1 MRPLHSVLSVLA
13 LVLACGPTR
22 HEPAPATPAPAKP
35 APPAARPSAQD
46 SSVPK
51 PNVDPYA
58 KDRPRVTVPPT
69 GAVADSQSQSSDS
82 APRVTPPR
90 VAYAH
95 GWMAL
100 GSTGADRFVAAHPT
114 YDGRG
119 VLIGILDTGIDPGIP
134 GLGTTSTGSP
144 KILDLRDFSA
154 EGAVPLTKVTP
165 SGDSVE
171 VAGRRLGGFGRV
183 ASLSTAGPY
192 YGGIIAEIP
201 LGQPPAADLNANGK
215 VGDTLAV
222 VVIRAPD
229 GWVLFADTDGD
240 GSLANERPVHDYLAG
255 RETFAWGPR
264 GRTPRVNLAANLSER
279 AGRPELDLY
288 FDLFGHGSHVAGI
301 AAGHD
306 LYGVSG
312 FNGVAPG
319 AQLLG
324 LKIAN
329 NAQGS
334 VTTTGSMLR
343 AMDYAIRFAQARH
356 LPLVLNMSFGVGNE
370 AEGGARIDAL
380 VDSVL
385 GQHPDVVCTISAGND
400 GPGLS
405 TLGFPGSAEAAL
417 TTGATLPASFLPAG
431 PGGAA
436 AADQLAYFSARG
448 GETAKPDLVTPG
460 VAYSSVPRWNA
471 GEEVEQGTS
480 MAAPHAAGL
489 VSLLVSALVQE
500 QRPIQASAIK
510 RALMVTAQPTAGAT
524 FVDEGTGLP
533 DPERAYRWLEE
544 GHSVPHVRVRALG
557 PGASTAVLE
566 RADRK
571 ADTVRTFELL
581 RPASAPPASFSL
593 RSDAPWLS
601 APPRVT
607 LTGPRTRVT
616 VRYARRTLTGS
627 GAYVGVVTGWS
638 EDTLA
643 GPAFRLVNT
652 VVLPAP
658 VSAGSRALRAGEK
671 VPAGGMLRTFF
682 RADSGRPFVLAVETG
697 GRAEQGLAF
706 LHEPGGMP
714 FRDESARSAGN
725 GTQAAEYETDARDVV
740 SGAYEAVLVA
750 PPGQA
755 LSATLGLT
763 QSPLMLRAHREGD
776 SVLAAF
782 TNLTSTAVG
791 AEVGMHLGGAER
803 DEVVKAKG
811 SDTQRI
817 RFVVPRW
824 SRGVVVDITMEPAQW
839 GRFTDFG
846 VSLFDSLGRQLG
858 KKPMNYAF
866 GRLQVELPEGHGDI
880 PLTLG
885 LFPGFA
891 DPAGDLNWSLRAS
904 IRVYADTSVV
914 LRPVAA
920 PSLSIPAGKSAR
932 STFRLPL
939 EMPWTLGDRFVPLGL
954 LVARVEG
961 RSWTRETPLVP
972 AGAGPKR

>member
-1 MRPLHSVLSVLA
+1 MRPLHPTLCAVALA
-13 LVLACGPTR
+13 LACGPARRETQP
-22 HEPAPATPAPAKP
+22 PAPAP
-35 APPAARPSAQD
+35 PSAQP
-46 SSVPK
+46 SAPEPSVPE
-51 PNVDPYA
+51 PNVDPAA
-58 KDRPRVTVPPT
+58 KDRPRITVPPT
-69 GAVADSQSQSSDS
+69 GVAADSQARPSDS
-82 APRVTPPR
+82 AARVAPPQ

-100 GSTGADRFVAAHPT
+100 SSTGADRFVAAHPT

-134 GLGTTSTGSP
+134 GLSTTSTGSP

-154 EGAVPLTKVTP
+154 EGAVPLARLTP

-192 YGGIIAEIP
+192 YGGTIAEIP
-201 LGQPPAADLNANGK
+201 LGEPPAADLNANGT

-222 VVIRAPD
+222 VVTRAPD

-240 GSLANERPVHDYLAG
+240 GSLANERPVHDFLVG

-264 GRTPRVNLAANLSER
+264 GRTPRVNVAANLSER
-279 AGRPELDLY
+279 AGRPALDLT
-288 FDLFGHGSHVAGI
+288 FDLSGHGSHVSGI
-301 AAGHD
+301 AAAHD

-329 NAQGS
+329 SAQGS
-334 VTTTGSMLR
+334 ITTTGSMLR

-356 LPLVLNMSFGVGNE
+356 LPLVLNLSFGVGNE
-370 AEGGARIDAL
+370 IEGGARIDAM

-385 GQHPDVVCTISAGND
+385 AQHPDVVFAISAGND

-417 TTGATLPASFLPAG
+417 TTGATLPASFLPPSGPAG
-431 PGGAA
+431 SLG
-436 AADQLAYFSARG
+436 DQLAYFSARG

-460 VAYSSVPRWNA
+460 VAYSSVPRWNV

-489 VSLLVSALVQE
+489 ASLLVSALAQE
-500 QRPIQASAIK
+500 QRPIRASAIK

-533 DPERAYRWLEE
+533 DPERAYRWLKE
-544 GHSVPHVRVRALG
+544 GHSVPEVRVRALG
-557 PGASTAVLE
+557 VGASTAVVE
-566 RADRK
+566 RADRT
-571 ADTVRTFELL
+571 DSVRTFELL
-581 RPASAPPASFSL
+581 RPPSAPPASFTL

-601 APPRVT
+601 APARVT

-616 VRYARRTLTGS
+616 VRYARRKLGAS
-627 GAYVGVVTGWS
+627 GAYVGVVSGWG

-652 VVLPAP
+652 VLIPAP
-658 VSAGSRALRAGEK
+658 VTAGSRALRAGEPL
-671 VPAGGMLRTFF
+671 PAGGTLRTFF
-682 RADSGRPFVLAVETG
+682 RADSARPFLLSIETG
-697 GRAEQGLAF
+697 GRTEQGLAF

-725 GTQAAEYETDARDVV
+725 GPQAADYEVDARDIVP
-740 SGAYEAVLVA
+740 GAYEAVLVA
-750 PPGQA
+750 PPTRA
-755 LSATLGLT
+755 LSATVGLT
-763 QSPLMLRAHREGD
+763 QSPLTLRATREQD
-776 SVLAAF
+776 SVIAAF
-782 TNLTSTAVG
+782 TNVTAGAVE
-791 AEVGMHLGGAER
+791 AEVGLHLGGAER

-817 RFVVPRW
+817 PFVVPRW
-824 SRGVVVDITMEPAQW
+824 SRGVVVDVTMDPAQW

-846 VSLFDSLGRQLG
+846 VTLFDSLGRQLG
-858 KKPMNYAF
+858 KKPLNYAF
-866 GRLQVELPEGHGDI
+866 GRLQVELPEGHGDMPVI
-880 PLTLG
+880 LG

-891 DPAGDLNWSLRAS
+891 DPAGDLSWSLRAS
-904 IRVYADTSVV
+904 IRVYADTSTV
-914 LRPVAA
+914 LRPVGA
-920 PSLSIPAGKSAR
+920 PSLSIPARKSAT
-932 STFRLPL
+932 SAFRLPA
-939 EMPWTLGDRFVPLGL
+939 EPPWPLGDRFVPLGL
-954 LVARVEG
+954 LVARVDG
-961 RSWTRETPLVP
+961 RSWTREIPLAP
-972 AGAGPKR
+972 PGAGQGR

>member
-1 MRPLHSVLSVLA
+1 MRPLYPAVCVVTFA
-13 LVLACGPTR
+13 LACGPAR
-22 HEPAPATPAPAKP
+22 HEPAPPAPAP
-35 APPAARPSAQD
+35 PSTRPAAPDSA
-46 SSVPK
+46 VPK
-51 PNVDPYA
+51 PNVDPTA
-58 KDRPRVTVPPT
+58 KDRPRITVPPSGVPESSALSDT
-69 GAVADSQSQSSDS
+69 ATRVA
-82 APRVTPPR
+82 PPQ

-100 GSTGADRFVAAHPT
+100 ASTGADRFVTAHPT
-114 YDGRG
+114 YDGRE

-134 GLGTTSTGSP
+134 GLSTTSTGSP

-154 EGAVPLTKVTP
+154 EGAVPLTQVTP

-171 VAGRRLGGFGRV
+171 VGGRRLGGFGRV

-192 YGGIIAEIP
+192 YGGTIAEIP
-201 LGQPPAADLNANGK
+201 LGEPPAADLNANGK

-222 VVIRAPD
+222 VVTRAPD

-255 RETFAWGPR
+255 RETFAWHQR
-264 GRTPRVNLAANLSER
+264 GRTPRVNIAANLSER

-288 FDLFGHGSHVAGI
+288 FDLAGHGSHVAGI

-329 NAQGS
+329 SAQGS
-334 VTTTGSMLR
+334 ITTTGSMLR

-370 AEGGARIDAL
+370 AEGAARIDAL
-380 VDSVL
+380 IDSVL

-405 TLGFPGSAEAAL
+405 TMGFPGSAEAAI
-417 TTGATLPASFLPAG
+417 TAGATLPASFLP
-431 PGGAA
+431 PSPSGGAS
-436 AADQLAYFSARG
+436 DQLAYFSARG

-489 VSLLVSALVQE
+489 VSLLVSALAQE

-533 DPERAYRWLEE
+533 DEERAYRWLKE
-544 GHSVPHVRVRALG
+544 GHRVPEVRVRALG
-557 PGASTAVLE
+557 AGASTAVLE
-566 RADRK
+566 RADRT
-571 ADTVRTFELL
+571 ADSVRTFELL
-581 RPASAPPASFSL
+581 RPASAPAASFTL
-593 RSDAPWLS
+593 RSDAPWLT
-601 APPRVT
+601 APARVT

-616 VRYARRTLTGS
+616 VHYARRKLGTS
-627 GAYVGVVTGWS
+627 GAYVGVVSGWG

-652 VVLPAP
+652 VVIPAR
-658 VSAGSRALRAGEK
+658 VASGSRALRAGEK
-671 VPAGGMLRTFF
+671 LAAGGMLRTFF
-682 RADSGRPFVLAVETG
+682 RADSARPFVLSIETG
-697 GRAEQGLAF
+697 GHAEQGLGF

-725 GTQAAEYETDARDVV
+725 GPQAADYEADARDVV
-740 SGAYEAVLVA
+740 SGVYEAVLVA

-755 LSATLGLT
+755 LSATVSVT
-763 QSPLMLRAHREGD
+763 QSPLRLRAVREAD
-776 SVLAAF
+776 SVAAAF
-782 TNLTSTAVG
+782 TNVTASAVQ
-791 AEVGMHLGGAER
+791 AEVGLHLAGAER
-803 DEVVKAKG
+803 EEAVKAKG

-817 RFVVPRW
+817 PFVVPSW
-824 SRGVVVDITMEPAQW
+824 SRGVVVDITMDPAQW
-839 GRFTDFG
+839 ARFTDFG
-846 VSLFDSLGRQLG
+846 VTLFDSLGRQLG

-866 GRLQVELPEGHGDI
+866 GRLLVELPVGHGDL
-880 PLTLG
+880 PVTLG

-891 DPAGDLNWSLRAS
+891 DPADNQSWSLHAS

-914 LRPVAA
+914 LRPEGA
-920 PSLSIPAGKSAR
+920 PSLSIPAGKSA
-932 STFRLPL
+932 SSAFRLPAKA
-939 EMPWTLGDRFVPLGL
+939 PWPLGDGFAPLGL

-961 RSWTRETPLVP
+961 RSWTHEIPLAP
-972 AGAGPKR
+972 AAPGPKR